1 MKELRKQP
9 ENEPTYVCKKHL
21 NFEEGVYNPNQAF
34 KDLIKV
40 ELLKKALKTEP
51 RITEQLQEEISEEIE
66 KMTYQTVKIYE
77 HPWVYK
83 YQGILFEQN
92 KSVYDSVHKI
102 AAVQTSFALLQFFM
116 GNYLQAFVNGMAASL
131 LFQGGPGG
139 VNPINITAAQ
149 IEIVRLIRDGVKDDK
164 ASFVIVTTM
173 GDKRVLFSSRMIQP
187 FDLQVIKQRPILRTL
202 ISSYYPVWMG
212 AYGYRI
218 LRYGK
223 VLDRDLFRAVLNG
236 KRIDL
241 SGTVKFERTQKE
253 KKEKEAEEKAK
264 LDEEIREILKERNR
278 PIANLEEGGSESD
291 DNKVPYGKYAQLN
304 F

>member
-102 AAVQTSFALLQFFM
+102 AAVQTSFALL
-116 GNYLQAFVNGMAASL
+116 
-131 LFQGGPGG
+131 
-139 VNPINITAAQ
+139 
-149 IEIVRLIRDGVKDDK
+149 
-164 ASFVIVTTM
+164 
-173 GDKRVLFSSRMIQP
+173 
-187 FDLQVIKQRPILRTL
+187 
-202 ISSYYPVWMG
+202 
-212 AYGYRI
+212 
-218 LRYGK
+218 
-223 VLDRDLFRAVLNG
+223 
-236 KRIDL
+236 
-241 SGTVKFERTQKE
+241 
-253 KKEKEAEEKAK
+253 
-264 LDEEIREILKERNR
+264 
-278 PIANLEEGGSESD
+278 
-291 DNKVPYGKYAQLN
+291 
-304 F
+304 